1 MAIKLRVILVMMLVF
16 SFLVSSDLIAGN
28 KGKKNNTTP
37 EILPLVKSDLI
48 QLREEEKLARD
59 VYLHL
64 YAKWGQWI
72 FSNIAKSEQQH
83 MDAVK
88 SLLDKYQIADP
99 VNPDDT
105 PGHFEDQALQDLY
118 DVLIAMGSVSKEDAL
133 YVGATIEDLDIFDI
147 YEMMLNAT
155 KFEDVYNVYEN
166 LSKGSRNHLRSF
178 VGQLVLFDEDY
189 VYEEQYYLPQEEI
202 DEIIATPM
210 ETGSQ

>member
-28 KGKKNNTTP
+28 KGKKNNTTLGISP
-37 EILPLVKSDLI
+37 QVKSDLI

-64 YAKWGQWI
+64 YAEWGQWI

-83 MDAVK
+83 MDTVK
-88 SLLDKYQIADP
+88 GLLDKYQIDDP
-99 VNPDDT
+99 VDPDIQ
-105 PGHFEDQALQDLY
+105 GAFEDPHLQDLY
-118 DVLIAMGSVSKEDAL
+118 EYLIAKGGESRETAL
-133 YVGATIEDLDIFDI
+133 YVGATIEDLDIYDI
-147 YEMMLNAT
+147 YEMMESAEQ
-155 KFEDVYNVYEN
+155 FEDVYSVYEN

-202 DEIIATPM
+202 DNIIATPM